1 MAALADDLNT
11 PGAIAELFTMA
22 SETPAQ
28 ARVCAGMLGLLQ
40 MTPGEWKALREA
52 ELAISPAEIEDLIA
66 ARLAARAAKNWA
78 ESDRIR
84 DELAA
89 RGVALKDAKDPATG
103 ELRTTWEAKR

>member
-1 MAALADDLNT
+1 VQNHFLEALSAKFAAGPRFKLKAFPSNDD
-11 PGAIAELFTMA
+11 A
-22 SETPAQ
+22 
-28 ARVCAGMLGLLQ
+28 
-40 MTPGEWKALREA
+40 
-52 ELAISPAEIEDLIA
+52 IEDMVNKTVHPYIEEMIA

>member
-1 MAALADDLNT
+1 MAALQDDLNT
-11 PGAIAELFTMA
+11 PGAIAELFNLIA
-22 SETPAQ
+22 ENPAQ
-28 ARVCAGMLGLLQ
+28 ARASARLLGLLQ
-40 MTPGEWKALREA
+40 MTPAAWNTLRQA
-52 ELAISPAEIEDLIA
+52 DLAISPEVIEEMIA

-84 DELAA
+84 DDLAA